1 MHSAI
6 MANLFHN
13 AEENARKNGMTEEE
27 IRKVEAALL
36 VHAVIA
42 ITLMFVFVW
51 LVVSLANKLPN
62 FMEWSCS
69 FNGTLDV
76 EALWEKFKT
85 FIGV

>member
-1 MHSAI
+1 
-6 MANLFHN
+6 MANLLHN

-27 IRKVEAALL
+27 IRKAENALL
-36 VHAVIA
+36 ADALIG

-51 LVVSLANKLPN
+51 LISPIVNKIPD
-62 FMEWSCS
+62 FIEWTCS

-76 EALWEKFKT
+76 EAYWEQFKT